1 VAAYGCG
8 PGCIDIRF
16 HHGHTYRYDA
26 HHPGAEHVLEMQRL
40 AECGKGLNIYIN
52 KYIRHDYAQ
61 RLD

>member
-1 VAAYGCG
+1 MPEQDRGRGSRVRA
-8 PGCIDIRF
+8 R
-16 HHGHTYRYDA
+16 
-26 HHPGAEHVLEMQRL
+26 VLEMQRL